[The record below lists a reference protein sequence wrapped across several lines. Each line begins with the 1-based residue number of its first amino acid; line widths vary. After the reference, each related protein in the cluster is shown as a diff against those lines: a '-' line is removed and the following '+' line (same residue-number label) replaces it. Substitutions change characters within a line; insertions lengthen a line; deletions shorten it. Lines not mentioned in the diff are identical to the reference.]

1 MELVSARGRAACCVP
16 WPVCLKRGP
25 GRGPACW
32 LHACTAYQQ
41 GTPSRRDDKSA
52 GRTRCLQRAAV
63 QCRVKIPLAVTC
75 PLQPTSN
82 SNWAAAGPPDGWRL
96 TAAGSRQQEGGA
108 AFPRACLSG
117 CSSVRSR
124 CCGVRSS
131 GVLFLGVSC
140 YAFVTCLVVKFF
152 LDFATVA
159 LLFLFVL

>member
-1 MELVSARGRAACCVP
+1 MAPYVSVGLAGLRVRICLFVIREALPVGHNFLPAPVP
-16 WPVCLKRGP
+16 V
-25 GRGPACW
+25 
-32 LHACTAYQQ
+32 
-41 GTPSRRDDKSA
+41 GTGLCPYPRPA
-52 GRTRCLQRAAV
+52 GRVPAGTRIFCARCHL
-63 QCRVKIPLAVTC
+63 C
-75 PLQPTSN
+75 LQPTSN

-108 AFPRACLSG
+108 AFPRACLSW

-124 CCGVRSS
+124 CCGVLRSS